1 MTPPPSTTTDQPRD
15 SPTLRLTRECPC
27 QQYNTAPVSEHAA
40 VALAAT
46 PWCNVNMT
54 ATARHTSS
62 EKLRGNWPTDPGT
75 GRGRSHGTSSREPFD
90 RWFRYPAG
98 FASDYAGLLLDRIGL
113 EDGTV
118 VDCFMGSGVTG
129 TAARDRGLGFLGI
142 EAHPLIAELAEL
154 KLRPA
159 AHASSIR
166 SMAQEVAA
174 RAMSLHRSATHLTVA
189 ASTSAE
195 PDLIRR
201 SFSGD
206 MLFQLLLLRQEI
218 KSFGE
223 DPVGAYL
230 KWALLGTLRD
240 VADVKVGWPYQRP
253 GIKRRAPHSD
263 PVQRFLTRSDWFA
276 EDIASIRLNSPD
288 SVVVR
293 GDATDALTWR
303 GEASSA
309 HACVS
314 SPPYLNNFDYADATR
329 LELYFWGDVTT
340 WAQMCSNVRH
350 DMLTAT
356 TQQSSVGEME
366 DATVRMRELGSVGE
380 TVVNLT
386 TSLTAERRAKGRRG
400 KQYDQVAP
408 AYFAAMFDVLTN
420 LFTMIADGGTCVWLV
435 GDSAPYGVYVDTPK
449 LIGALAEVC
458 GFVVRDDTVLRQRG
472 NRWAAPA
479 GRHTVELTER
489 LLVFEKP

>member
-1 MTPPPSTTTDQPRD
+1 
-15 SPTLRLTRECPC
+15 
-27 QQYNTAPVSEHAA
+27 
-40 VALAAT
+40 
-46 PWCNVNMT
+46 MT
-54 ATARHTSS
+54 ATARQTSS
-62 EKLRGNWPTDPGT
+62 EKPWGNLPTDPGT

-98 FASDYAGLLLDRIGL
+98 FASDYARLLLDRIGL
-113 EDGTV
+113 KDGTV

-142 EAHPLIAELAEL
+142 EAHPLITELAEL

-159 AHASSIR
+159 ADASAIQ
-166 SMAQEVAA
+166 SMAVKVAA
-174 RAMSLHRSATHLTVA
+174 GAKAMHHSATVLTIA
-189 ASTSAE
+189 AATSAE

-201 SFSGD
+201 SFDGD
-206 MLFQLLLLRQEI
+206 VLFQLLMLRQEI
-218 KSFGE
+218 MSYGK
-223 DPVGAYL
+223 DPAAAYL

-240 VADVKVGWPYQRP
+240 VAGVKVGWPYQRP

-276 EDIASIRLNSPD
+276 EDIASIKVHSPN

-293 GDATDALTWR
+293 GDATDAHTWQ
-303 GEASSA
+303 GETSSA
-309 HACVS
+309 QACVS

-329 LELYFWGDVTT
+329 LELYFWGDITT
-340 WAQMCSNVRH
+340 WGQMCSNVRQ

-356 TQQSSVGEME
+356 TQQSSVQEMK
-366 DATVRMRELGSVGE
+366 DSTARLGGLGSVGE

-386 TSLTAERRAKGRRG
+386 TNLTAQRKVKGRRG

-408 AYFAAMFDVLTN
+408 AYFVAMFDVLTN
-420 LFTMIADGGTCVWLV
+420 LFNKIDTGGTCVWLV

-449 LIGALAEVC
+449 LIGDLAELT
-458 GFVVRDDTVLRQRG
+458 GFVVTDDTVLRQRG
-472 NRWAAPA
+472 NRWTAPT
-479 GRHTVELTER
+479 GRHAVELTER
-489 LLVFEKP
+489 LLVFEKPRANGC